1 MSTDDSIEP
10 SVSGKL
16 RNAVALLGW
25 LFYGMLFLPVVA
37 AAVALS
43 AYLVRYGLFGPL
55 ATPDFAGAVDDQI
68 ILLGLLALLGGIVYG
83 LWRFGNLLQVITFG
97 EGAIEASED
106 QTTSD
111 FETLQDTSK
120 DVRDVIDNQ

>member
-25 LFYGMLFLPVVA
+25 LFYGLLFLPVVA

-55 ATPDFAGAVDDQI
+55 ATPDIAGAVDDQI
-68 ILLGLLALLGGIVYG
+68 ILLGLLALLAGIVYG

-97 EGAIEASED
+97 EGAVEASED

-111 FETLQDTSK
+111 FETLQDTSE
-120 DVRDVIDNQ
+120 DVKETLNRQ